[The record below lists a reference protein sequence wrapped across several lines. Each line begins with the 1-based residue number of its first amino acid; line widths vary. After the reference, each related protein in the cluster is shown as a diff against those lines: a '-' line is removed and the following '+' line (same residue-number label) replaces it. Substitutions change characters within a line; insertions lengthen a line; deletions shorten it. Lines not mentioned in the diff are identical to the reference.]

1 MKFTFRVLWTNTIK
15 NRQEWVDVSEQ
26 DIAIFIAKKK
36 VRENMQNVL
45 IQLNPEYGEDLD
57 NPVIEVN

>member
-36 VRENMQNVL
+36 VRESSYRSKLKILYNINAR
-45 IQLNPEYGEDLD
+45 
-57 NPVIEVN
+57 